1 MIRRQILGALLVVVS
16 LALTIP
22 CVAQQSQIE
31 KEIRDLE
38 DKMNAAYAA
47 NDLPVYFAYYADD
60 FTQWVS
66 RANLFLTAS
75 REFL

>member
-1 MIRRQILGALLVVVS
+1 MIRRQIIAALLVVVS

-38 DKMNAAYAA
+38 DKMNPVETVNAITTAAIIE
-47 NDLPVYFAYYADD
+47 PG
-60 FTQWVS
+60 
-66 RANLFLTAS
+66 
-75 REFL
+75 